1 MPFRGEPRMEAIR
14 VERLDHLGLIASVIN
29 DLGLVSLIDARLKP
43 DDQEAITPG
52 EAVKGMILNGLGF
65 ANRPLSL
72 SPQFFANKPLD
83 LLFRPGVKAEMFN
96 RFKLGRTLDEVN
108 TYGSDLL
115 FSEMALVVGRQEAI
129 DQRFNHLD
137 TTSFSLTGDYVPE
150 SDQQA
155 IAITHGY
162 SKDHRPDLKQAVL
175 ELMVSQ
181 DGGVPLMSKTWDG
194 NASDSQIFQDRAKA
208 LLSTFAQS
216 PTPRYLI
223 ADSKLYSKDNAA
235 QLKPLGFI
243 TRLPDTLTLV
253 SQVIRPALREDTWQ
267 ALDDT
272 TRYHRLELCHYGMAQ
287 RGFVLCSEA
296 ATQRAEK
303 SVSKA
308 QKHEFDAIEK
318 QLFHLQARRFESQ
331 QSAQAALAVLAESW
345 RYHHVASTELIEHK
359 RYAGKG
365 RPSVKTP
372 IKASTWQMHAE
383 VRPDAEAIRQSKQ
396 RKGCFVLG
404 TNIEGDDLRDEEVIA
419 AYKAQSQ
426 VEGGFRFLKDPLFFV
441 SSLFVKKP
449 TRIQGL
455 LMVMTLAL
463 LVYSVAQRRLRQE
476 LVRHKESLP
485 NQINQLTQR
494 PTLRWVFQLLEGMN
508 RVRVSGQGQIHDLIE
523 GLNEVQIKIL
533 RLFGQEVCQIYHIS
547 SAEGLLNVGSMC

>member
-1 MPFRGEPRMEAIR
+1 MEAVR

-43 DDQEAITPG
+43 DDQEAITSG

-83 LLFRPGVKAEMFN
+83 LLFRPDVKAEMLN

-115 FSEMALVVGRQEAI
+115 FSEIALVVCQHEAI

-155 IAITHGY
+155 ITITHGY

-181 DGGVPLMSKTWDG
+181 DGGVPLVSKTWDG

-223 ADSKLYSKDNAA
+223 ADSKLYSKDNAV

-243 TRLPDTLTLV
+243 TRIPDTLKLV
-253 SQVIRPALREDTWQ
+253 SQVIRQALREDTWQ

-272 TRYHRLELCHYGMAQ
+272 TRYHRLELGHYGMAQ
-287 RGFVLCSEA
+287 RWFVICSEA
-296 ATQRAEK
+296 AMQRAET

-308 QKHEFDAIEK
+308 QKRECEALET
-318 QLFHLQARRFESQ
+318 QLCHLQARRFESPH
-331 QSAQAALAVLAESW
+331 SAQAALATLAKSW
-345 RYHHVASTELIEHK
+345 HYHQVASTELVEHK

-365 RPSVKTP
+365 RPSAKTP
-372 IKASTWQMHAE
+372 IKASEWQMQAK
-383 VRPDAEAIRQSKQ
+383 VRLDAEAIRRSKQ
-396 RKGCFVLG
+396 HKGCFVLG
-404 TNIEGDDLRDEEVIA
+404 TNIEADDLSDEEVIV

-449 TRIQGL
+449 SRIQGL

-476 LVRHKESLP
+476 LARQQESLP
-485 NQINQLTQR
+485 NQINQPTQR
-494 PTLRWVFQLLEGMN
+494 PTLRWVFQLLEGIH
-508 RVRVSGQGQIHDLIE
+508 RVRVIVQDQVHDLIE
-523 GLNEVQIKIL
+523 GLNEVQINIL
-533 RLFGQEVCQIYHIS
+533 RLFGQDVCQIYQIS
-547 SAEGLLNVGSMC
+547 LG